1 MRAVMSL
8 TVFLWFNAVSVAIGQ
23 EAWPRAEPAELVGVI
38 NSWNV
43 FGRKPPLVV
52 PFIDAL
58 IEASS
63 GS

>member
-1 MRAVMSL
+1 MR
-8 TVFLWFNAVSVAIGQ
+8 Q
-23 EAWPRAEPAELVGVI
+23 AWPRAEPGELVGVI

-43 FGRKPPLVV
+43 FGRNPPLIV